1 VAISVLDVRD
11 PFAPSSVRG
20 PRLPALSL
28 VPAPPTASS
37 TVAPRRLPLTVLAAG
52 AIGILEAVG
61 LMATALTGVDG
72 VLNSPLRP
80 EGWMIVL
87 GLLVLAG
94 WIVLCAGTGAALI
107 DGAGRTLLV
116 TLAYAE
122 IALIALL
129 AVLGATTALFA
140 ALPAT
145 LPLPLLVLL
154 ALAVPIGK
162 LLLVGAPS
170 AVAWV
175 AAGPRPR
182 ERRRDPVTAHRMVAT
197 VTLGIIG
204 LALGAVAVL
213 SPVQAGDAG
222 LGGTAS
228 TAVFPG

>member
-28 VPAPPTASS
+28 VPAAPTASS

-61 LMATALTGVDG
+61 LMATALTGIDG

-80 EGWMIVL
+80 EGWMIAL

-116 TLAYAE
+116 HLCYAE
-122 IALIALL
+122 LALIAFL
-129 AVLGATTALFA
+129 AVLGTATPIFA
-140 ALPAT
+140 GLPARF
-145 LPLPLLVLL
+145 PLPLLVLV
-154 ALAVPIGK
+154 ALAVPVGK

-170 AVAWV
+170 AVRWV

-182 ERRRDPVTAHRMVAT
+182 ERRRDPVAAHRLLAS
-197 VTLGIIG
+197 VTLGVIG
-204 LALGAVAVL
+204 LALAAVAL
-213 SPVQAGDAG
+213 LLPVQPGDAG

-228 TAVFPG
+228 NAVFHG